1 MFKYLIG
8 LVLVALAAVFSLASS
23 CPAAARSQRGY
34 ADLQDGALY
43 RIDLWI
49 PATDGL
55 PFCFQWS
62 QSA

>member
-1 MFKYLIG
+1 MFKHLIA
-8 LVLVALAAVFSLASS
+8 LVLVAARGGVRLASS

-34 ADLQDGALY
+34 ADLQDGALH
-43 RIDLWI
+43 RLDLWI

-55 PFCFQWS
+55 PFCFQWP